1 MAFRAG
7 TRERTIYF
15 NDEYANRIVK
25 TYDDNGNPSTISE
38 YEIDSTITK
47 KDTFEYQDNILIQKN
62 TNDYAKG
69 SRRIFLHNAEGFPIQ
84 TKIWEKKGGIEKTT
98 VYEFQYIFDD
108 FGNWV
113 RRITYE
119 NNNLYVMKLR
129 KIEYY

>member
-1 MAFRAG
+1 M
-7 TRERTIYF
+7 
-15 NDEYANRIVK
+15 
-25 TYDDNGNPSTISE
+25 
-38 YEIDSTITK
+38 
-47 KDTFEYQDNILIQKN
+47 IQKN

-69 SRRIFLHNAEGFPIQ
+69 SRRIFLHNAVGFPIQ
-84 TKIWEKKGGIEKTT
+84 TKIWEQKGDKEKTT

-129 KIEYY
+129 KIEYHKWFFEI